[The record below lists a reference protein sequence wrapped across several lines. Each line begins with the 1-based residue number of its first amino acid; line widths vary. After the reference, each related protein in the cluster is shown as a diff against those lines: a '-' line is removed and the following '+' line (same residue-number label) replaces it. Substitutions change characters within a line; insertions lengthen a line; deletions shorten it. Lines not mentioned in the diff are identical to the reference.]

1 MARLYTGFH
10 TKPASLPFNF
20 KSYYPKPESQ
30 YQTPSDYMSSC
41 DSIHQYYLHQH
52 HVIERCYDG
61 FTAGPDP
68 ELVHQLRLG
77 IKKLKA
83 FEVLSAYLLP
93 EGESRERNLN
103 KDLKQLFKIA
113 GELRDTQVQIKM
125 LAEFEQNDGHNLT
138 EFEVWLI
145 KREKKRIRQF
155 SEKRKA
161 HGLHPLMHDRHRET
175 SDILARADDDAILK
189 SATTALQCLYTHAY
203 KLSGVDI
210 SDKNLHKLRT
220 ITKKMR
226 YIYSMVHHSYP
237 SFEYDK
243 ISIASL
249 REIEVAAGHWHDC
262 LVGVELLGIF
272 IDGLDENDQDLILKY
287 RSLPELFKSRLD
299 EAYNVACKL
308 SVEGFCW

>member
-1 MARLYTGFH
+1 
-10 TKPASLPFNF
+10 
-20 KSYYPKPESQ
+20 
-30 YQTPSDYMSSC
+30 MSSG

-52 HVIERCYDG
+52 HVIERCYEG
-61 FTAGPDP
+61 FVADPDP

-77 IKKLKA
+77 IKKLRA
-83 FEVLSAYLLP
+83 FDVLSAYLLP

-113 GELRDTQVQIKM
+113 GELRDSQVQIKM
-125 LAEFEQNDGHNLT
+125 LAEFEENDGYNLS
-138 EFEVWLI
+138 EFEAWLI

-155 SEKRKA
+155 GERRKV
-161 HGLHPLMHDRHRET
+161 HGSLPLMHDRHRET
-175 SDILARADDDAILK
+175 SNILARADDDAILK
-189 SATTALQCLYTHAY
+189 SATRALQSLYTRAY

-210 SDKNLHKLRT
+210 SDTNLHNLRT

-237 SFEYDK
+237 SFEFDK
-243 ISIASL
+243 ISIPSL

-262 LVGVELLGIF
+262 LIRVELLGMF
-272 IDGLDENDQDLILKY
+272 FDRLDETDQDLILKY

-299 EAYNVACKL
+299 EAYNVASKL
-308 SVEGFCW
+308 CMEGFCR